1 MPSGRSGTRRTAY
14 LLLLA
19 LMLAA
24 LGVGGSSL
32 VRMPEVAAPGD
43 TIRLARQVAAAT
55 ANTPAGAP
63 TGPRVRRRPSPMSAT
78 VAPTGSPTENP
89 PAPSAGAPAPTIPEA
104 PKAAEPAAL
113 PPDVQTAIPED
124 AAAPEPDIAADGDAA
139 LIEVQLGR
147 LARRVMKTYW
157 SGSRLLLPLDAWLDF
172 AEVSHHVDSLRISGR
187 VLPAGSPF
195 AVDAGSGTA
204 RVGNRQLPIAPG
216 DMRVV
221 DGQVYASLEL
231 VSGLFG
237 FTGEIDRESAALF
250 IHDPDDLPIARRLQR
265 EAARSIQVGGDAQ
278 VENALIYRG
287 PELGRPG
294 LVLSYDVRGSSQPG
308 TPTSYALAAGSGLAG
323 GSAVVRGEGS
333 SGTAARVEGSWIRGW
348 SGRRLLTQLRLGD
361 GVMTGPRPQTSF
373 GFSIGNAP
381 ITRSLL
387 VEDLPFTGTLP
398 PDWSVEAYR
407 AGRLVAFDSADG
419 SGRYSITLPVQYGEN
434 PVDFVAYGPLGEVR
448 TFNRTF
454 RALPSMVPAG
464 TWEYGVSAGA
474 CRIAAC
480 DARANL
486 DLRHG
491 LSRRWTAHAGLDQV
505 WHTGPGGSFYPYAG
519 IAGSPTN
526 ALGVELEGVARLLTR
541 TSIRVEP
548 STALRLTADYV
559 SYAGSDSA
567 SLLVPPG
574 TREQWSLYGR
584 FMPGRRTG
592 AVVLES
598 QLIRTVTNSGMRSEA
613 RAGAALQLPGA
624 VVRPYARWERT
635 SAPGAPARQSFVG
648 LQATVL
654 PRRSLGPLLSGF
666 WLQGQ
671 MEAEGA
677 RSVTSAAVSVA
688 RNLGQAFRLE
698 VGTRWER
705 AQPAPVFTLSLVSQ
719 LAAVRSTSIVTASPG
734 AAETRLDQSIG
745 GSVVW
750 GRVGTAPVFSSEP
763 SLDRGGVGGRVF
775 VDLNGDGL
783 WQPGEPT
790 APGTR
795 LLVANRWVTADANG
809 RYQLW
814 GVPPW
819 EELLVSVDTASLA
832 SPWWTPGHAAEGVT
846 PTPNLVRR
854 VDVPL
859 VVGGVIEGQVLLDGP
874 ASRPLARTIPIALM
888 DLDRGTRTVLESF
901 SDGTFYRM
909 GLPPGRY
916 AATVSDTL
924 LAPMGLRADT
934 LRFELRPSRTADEPG
949 PSLNGLTL
957 MLRPSGSE

>member
-1 MPSGRSGTRRTAY
+1 MPSGRSGTRRRAL

-19 LMLAA
+19 AMLAG

-32 VRMPEVAAPGD
+32 VRTPGALVPGD
-43 TIRLARQVAAAT
+43 TVRLARQVAAASART
-55 ANTPAGAP
+55 AARTPSGPSARGRRHLAP
-63 TGPRVRRRPSPMSAT
+63 PTAAPMGGT
-78 VAPTGSPTENP
+78 TENP
-89 PAPSAGAPAPTIPEA
+89 PAPSAGPPTPTTPEA
-104 PKAAEPAAL
+104 PQAAEAAAL

-124 AAAPEPDIAADGDAA
+124 APAPEPDIAADADAA

-157 SGSRLLLPLDAWLDF
+157 SDGRLLLPLDAWLNF

-204 RVGNRQLPIAPG
+204 RVGNRQLPVAPG

-221 DGQVYASLEL
+221 NGQVYASLEL

-237 FTGEIDRESAALF
+237 LTGEIDRESAALF
-250 IHDPDDLPIARRLQR
+250 IQDPDDLPIARRLQR
-265 EAARSIQVGGDAQ
+265 EAARSIEVGGDAQ

-333 SGTAARVEGSWIRGW
+333 SGAAARVEGSWIRGW

-361 GVMTGPRPQTSF
+361 GVMTGPGPRPPSDSPSATH
-373 GFSIGNAP
+373 P
-381 ITRSLL
+381 ISRSLL

-419 SGRYSITLPVQYGEN
+419 SGRYSITLPVQ
-434 PVDFVAYGPLGEVR
+434 VR
-448 TFNRTF
+448 REPGGLRGL
-454 RALPSMVPAG
+454 RAARRGAHVQPRPS
-464 TWEYGVSAGA
+464 
-474 CRIAAC
+474 
-480 DARANL
+480 ARC
-486 DLRHG
+486 
-491 LSRRWTAHAGLDQV
+491 RRWCRRAPGSTGCRQARVVWPAATGEPIWTCGTDSRGAGRLRAGLDQV
-505 WHTGPGGSFYPYAG
+505 WHAGPGGSFYPSAG

-526 ALGVELEGVARLLTR
+526 ALGVELEGVANLLPR
-541 TSIRVEP
+541 TSLRVEP

-584 FMPGRRTG
+584 LMPGRRTG

-598 QLIRTVTNSGMRSEA
+598 QLIRTVTNSGVRSEA

-654 PRRSLGPLLSGF
+654 PG
-666 WLQGQ
+666 
-671 MEAEGA
+671 
-677 RSVTSAAVSVA
+677 
-688 RNLGQAFRLE
+688 
-698 VGTRWER
+698 
-705 AQPAPVFTLSLVSQ
+705 
-719 LAAVRSTSIVTASPG
+719 VR
-734 AAETRLDQSIG
+734 
-745 GSVVW
+745 W
-750 GRVGTAPVFSSEP
+750 GRS
-763 SLDRGGVGGRVF
+763 
-775 VDLNGDGL
+775 
-783 WQPGEPT
+783 
-790 APGTR
+790 
-795 LLVANRWVTADANG
+795 
-809 RYQLW
+809 
-814 GVPPW
+814 
-819 EELLVSVDTASLA
+819 
-832 SPWWTPGHAAEGVT
+832 
-846 PTPNLVRR
+846 
-854 VDVPL
+854 
-859 VVGGVIEGQVLLDGP
+859 
-874 ASRPLARTIPIALM
+874 
-888 DLDRGTRTVLESF
+888 
-901 SDGTFYRM
+901 
-909 GLPPGRY
+909 
-916 AATVSDTL
+916 
-924 LAPMGLRADT
+924 
-934 LRFELRPSRTADEPG
+934 
-949 PSLNGLTL
+949 
-957 MLRPSGSE
+957 